1 MHCQAKCCMLR
12 NIYLDNA
19 TAKQVI
25 ENYLHAFKRATA
37 NNEIFEQIVEIGM
50 LLIDSINRIATV
62 MPKLLFVCVYI
73 CPSRE

>member
-1 MHCQAKCCMLR
+1 MMR

-25 ENYLHAFKRATA
+25 ENHLHVFKRATV
-37 NNEIFEQIVEIGM
+37 NNKIFEPVLKVVNASMES
-50 LLIDSINRIATV
+50 IDRIAAV